1 MLETEQLQVD
11 FCQLMLAMEPTSQ
24 ARRNFLKGSI
34 VVAELTFT
42 VYGRAQ
48 KLDVRTELL
57 ANFNSKEDVYRLSN
71 TKFCKFWHIFQLF
84 IKSCPK

>member
-11 FCQLMLAMEPTSQ
+11 FCRSMLAMEPTSHQ
-24 ARRNFLKGSI
+24 VISKNSKGSI

-48 KLDVRTELL
+48 KLEVRTELL
-57 ANFNSKEDVYRLSN
+57 ANFNSKEDGTV
-71 TKFCKFWHIFQLF
+71 QV
-84 IKSCPK
+84 IKHQVL